1 MHLHTHDT
9 GGGQLA
15 TYLAAVEAGVDA
27 VDGAAAPMSGMT
39 SQPSLSAVVAGTDHT
54 GHETGLS
61 LGSLGDL
68 EPYWEA
74 VRRLYAPFESG
85 LRSPTGTVYRHE
97 IPGGQLSNLR
107 QQAIALGLAGRFE
120 EVERL
125 YAHCDELLGRLVK
138 VTPTSK
144 VVGDLALY
152 LLSAE
157 IDPDDLRADP
167 GAYDLPDSVIGF
179 LRGELGAPPRGWPE
193 PFRSRA
199 LVGRREQ
206 RADGHVLEEG
216 MTAPD
221 GEDRRARLNRLMLPG
236 PAAERAAA
244 EERWG
249 DVSVVPT
256 RAFLYGLETGEET
269 AVDLE
274 RGVRLYVRLEAITG
288 ADDRGIRTLLV
299 LLNGQQ
305 RPIDVLD
312 RSLEPEVPVREKAD
326 PSNDAHVA
334 APMTGV
340 VTLAVCE
347 GERVAAGQQI
357 ATVEAMKMES
367 AIRAPADGTVE
378 RLAVPSG
385 TNVEPGD
392 LLVVLTPR

>member
-1 MHLHTHDT
+1 
-9 GGGQLA
+9 
-15 TYLAAVEAGVDA
+15 
-27 VDGAAAPMSGMT
+27 
-39 SQPSLSAVVAGTDHT
+39 
-54 GHETGLS
+54 
-61 LGSLGDL
+61 
-68 EPYWEA
+68 

-125 YAHCDELLGRLVK
+125 YARCDKLLGRLVK

-144 VVGDLALY
+144 AVGDLALY
-152 LLSAE
+152 LLSTG
-157 IDPDDLRADP
+157 IDPDDLRSDP
-167 GAYDLPDSVIGF
+167 GACDLPASVVGF
-179 LRGELGAPPRGWPE
+179 LRGELGTPPRGWPE
-193 PFRSRA
+193 PFRSQA
-199 LVGRREQ
+199 LVGRKERQ
-206 RADGHVLEEG
+206 VDGRVSEEG
-216 MTAPD
+216 TTAPA
-221 GEDRRARLNRLMLPG
+221 GEDGRALLNRLMLPG
-236 PAAERAAA
+236 PAAERAVA

-256 RAFLYGLETGEET
+256 RAFLYGLETDEEI

-274 RGVRLYVRLEAITG
+274 PGVRLYVRLEAITE

-312 RSLEPEVPVREKAD
+312 RSLEPEVSVREKAD
-326 PSNDAHVA
+326 PNNDAHVA

-340 VTLAVCE
+340 VTLAVGE
-347 GERVAAGQQI
+347 GERVGAGQQI

-367 AIRAPADGTVE
+367 AIRTPTEGTVE

-392 LLVVLTPR
+392 LLAVLMPG